1 MNTLL
6 LALTKV
12 SVENMNMKERTD
24 AFVIATTEWALAT
37 IPYILVVLLAI
48 LFMLIIAAGKNN
60 MKKGA
65 KKIKFFEIGKLAKAY
80 GFRL

>member
-6 LALTKV
+6 IA
-12 SVENMNMKERTD
+12 VESMNMAERAE

-37 IPYILVVLLAI
+37 IPYILVVLLAVLI
-48 LFMLIIAAGKNN
+48 SLIIAAGKNN
-60 MKKGA
+60 LKKGA
-65 KKIKFFEIGKLAKAY
+65 KKIKFYEVGKIAKAY